1 MHPLQVLVRSC
12 ECRMPDRRSG
22 QQPHRNHDHDHDH
35 DGPVAGR
42 GGAEGPGRR
51 ESWQSIVCCAVC
63 VDESCKMF
71 AATPVDGGVSG
82 RPAAR
87 VGFVGQLFRQ
97 CRCAS
102 VPARQTS
109 QVPDGRACCPTASC
123 LATIEGQVSNGG
135 WQLGGRIIVIGQGP
149 RSWWWAGFT
158 PPKARRKKTMAT
170 LRDTGISA
178 RHGTALEERH

>member
-1 MHPLQVLVRSC
+1 MTTTTTTTARWLAAGVRRAQGEGSRGSQLFVVLFVWMSLARCLQLPL
-12 ECRMPDRRSG
+12 
-22 QQPHRNHDHDHDH
+22 
-35 DGPVAGR
+35 
-42 GGAEGPGRR
+42 
-51 ESWQSIVCCAVC
+51 
-63 VDESCKMF
+63 
-71 AATPVDGGVSG
+71 VDGGVSG